1 MSSEEVP
8 DIFSDHIMN
17 ATAQVK
23 NNKKRHDNKSIRE
36 FIQKNIS
43 TNANFTFIEDFIEKH
58 IKNKKII
65 NKPIIQGLTS

>member
-1 MSSEEVP
+1 MSSEEVS

-23 NNKKRHDNKSIRE
+23 NNKKRPDNKSIRE

-65 NKPIIQGLTS
+65 NKPIIQDLTS